1 MCQQH
6 RSNPESSSI
15 ADHMKKSV
23 VIPFL
28 DYHISDIS
36 SRFSTHS
43 KQAASLQGLLPVN
56 ITVNTSIVDLNEAI
70 VFYSDDLPN
79 PSILDEELCH
89 WKTKWLAVKLQDR
102 PETISDTLKQCC
114 LTSLPNSFTL
124 LKLFGTIPLRSCS
137 CERSA
142 SALSNNYMQC
152 TQSEERLSAL
162 ALIHMNYEYDINIDH
177 VCKLFFPKI
186 ST

>member
-1 MCQQH
+1 MREDIEAYSQRIYLHTCRIAEKSGIFVSMPQTVRCQQH
-6 RSNPESSSI
+6 RSNPESSLV

-23 VIPFL
+23 AIPFL
-28 DYHISDIS
+28 DHLISDVS

-43 KQAASLQGLLPVN
+43 KQAGLLPVN

-79 PSILDEELCH
+79 PNILDEELCR
-89 WKTKWLAVKLQDR
+89 WKTKWLAVKLQGH

-114 LTSLPNSFTL
+114 PTSLPNVFTL
-124 LKLFGTIPLRSCS
+124 LKLFGTIPLSSCS

-142 SALSNNYMQC
+142 SALRRLNNYM
-152 TQSEERLSAL
+152 
-162 ALIHMNYEYDINIDH
+162 
-177 VCKLFFPKI
+177 
-186 ST
+186 